1 MATNSFGLGR
11 PFYKSSHQLPN
22 FGHHGNQNGHN
33 LEGCHPCPDIP
44 KVPPSPILL
53 RASGMLILRTSKQIT
68 KAQTNHCCYL
78 PLTFFTRPDWLFPC
92 TVEPQYNEGWRD
104 QQNLFTLTRFRYI
117 KVLFHKF
124 YYYWG
129 KENCS
134 L

>member
-11 PFYKSSHQLPN
+11 PFYRSSHQLLN
-22 FGHHGNQNGHN
+22 FGHHGNQK
-33 LEGCHPCPDIP
+33 LMVTTWRVVIP
-44 KVPPSPILL
+44 ARTFLKYPPILL
-53 RASGMLILRTSKQIT
+53 RASGMLILWTSKQIT
-68 KAQTNHCCYL
+68 KAQSNHCCCL
-78 PLTFFTRPDWLFPC
+78 PFTFHTRPDWLFPC

-104 QQNLFTLTRFRYI
+104 QQNLFTLTRSPYI

-129 KENCS
+129 KENCM